1 MEIGACVSREQT
13 PRELGMQKLPKEA
26 ETEAGFRTFSQGG
39 GHVLFEN
46 VVEIVDVLADED
58 CTEDFKLEA
67 RREQKAARFTQ
78 HVVDL
83 VAQGYTPLIAV
94 EKALAADPSLSF
106 FLGSDTMQEMLKRA
120 GSLSAPGLEWGQ
132 VGTDTPE

>member
-1 MEIGACVSREQT
+1 MNDPIADMLTRIRNSQLRGKSTVIT
-13 PRELGMQKLPKEA
+13 PASKLRA
-26 ETEAGFRTFSQGG
+26 W
-39 GHVLFEN
+39 VL
-46 VVEIVDVLADED
+46 DVLADED